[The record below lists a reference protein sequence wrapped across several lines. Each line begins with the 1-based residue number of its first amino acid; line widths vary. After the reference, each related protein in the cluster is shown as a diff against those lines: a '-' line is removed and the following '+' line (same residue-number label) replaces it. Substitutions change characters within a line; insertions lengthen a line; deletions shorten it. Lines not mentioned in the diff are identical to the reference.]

1 MNNTNY
7 NKSTEEIIKRT
18 EIVVNGCIGLYLN
31 NGKKYDL
38 GIIFGGLE
46 KDSGELRPEDISG
59 YFNTKIGE
67 VGKEVN
73 VNKKKFLEILKRAK
87 NTGKRLGKK
96 RRDVIYQ
103 IMESKE
109 ISPAED
115 YPEGRVLF

>member
-18 EIVVNGCIGLYLN
+18 EIAVNGCIGLYLN
-31 NGKKYDL
+31 NGKKYYL

-46 KDSGELRPEDISG
+46 KDPGELRPEDISG

-96 RRDVIYQ
+96 RRDAIYQ

-115 YPEGRVLF
+115 YPEGRFLF